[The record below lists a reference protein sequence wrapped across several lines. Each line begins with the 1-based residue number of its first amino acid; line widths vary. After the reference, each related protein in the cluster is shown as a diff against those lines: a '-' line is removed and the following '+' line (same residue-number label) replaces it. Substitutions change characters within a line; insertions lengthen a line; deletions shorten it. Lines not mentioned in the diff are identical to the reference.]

1 MTDQDPPNGN
11 PPASGPS
18 APEMPPPSV
27 PPEPPPPPA
36 VRRRRHPFITFLMV
50 VIGIVTLLPGLCAL
64 IFMAMMPGG
73 GDSALALLWLV
84 CLATS
89 AGGLFLIIR
98 ALR

>member
-1 MTDQDPPNGN
+1 MTDQGPPNGN

-27 PPEPPPPPA
+27 PPPPA
-36 VRRRRHPFITFLMV
+36 VRRRRHPFVTFLMV
-50 VIGIVTLLPGLCAL
+50 VIGIVALLPGLCAL

-73 GDSALALLWLV
+73 GDSTLALLWLL
-84 CLATS
+84 CIATS

>member
-1 MTDQDPPNGN
+1 
-11 PPASGPS
+11 
-18 APEMPPPSV
+18 
-27 PPEPPPPPA
+27 
-36 VRRRRHPFITFLMV
+36 MV
-50 VIGIVTLLPGLCAL
+50 VIGIVALLPGLCAL

-73 GDSALALLWLV
+73 GDGALALLWLL